1 MNTTAIRALIRND
14 IRLYFS
20 DRRSV
25 IVGVLVPIC
34 IAAFFGYLFGGTGRS
49 EDQGKIPIAVV
60 DEDHSTVSRAITA
73 DLSTD
78 PLLQVSALDL
88 AAAREQVRSGKQ
100 NAAAVFPQGFGEQTT
115 QSLFSGRNK
124 PQVELL
130 VDPSQATGARV
141 IEGLLAQY
149 SMQEISKEAFTGAY
163 GRKAIDSYL
172 EQLDK
177 LEQTPLRADLKTLL
191 SAARKL
197 NSQVDSDTEPGST
210 TEAGVNGSEDRKFGL
225 SIPYTLAS
233 TPVTARDNTPYNG
246 YAHSFAGMAVQFIL
260 FAGIDAGVLLL
271 LTRERGIW
279 QRLRSA
285 PLRGSEFMLA
295 RALATTLIGLFQIT
309 VIYFVAM
316 LVFKVRIEGSW
327 PGFIAVGLSLCLL
340 NATFGLMLA
349 TLGPQR
355 IDNPRFGDDGDA
367 AAGDDR
373 RRVGARIRIPAL
385 AAECVA
391 LRAHTLGCG
400 RVGRRHLARS
410 AVRRRGATNLSADRQ
425 RRGLPA
431 GRDLAVSLGGIGGRQ
446 RPAGPQYVAQS
457 PPAGR

>member
-60 DEDHSTVSRAITA
+60 DEDHSSVSRAITA

-78 PLLQVSALDL
+78 PLLQVSALDR
-88 AAAREQVRSGKQ
+88 AAAREQVKSGKQ

-115 QSLFSGRNK
+115 KSLFSGRNK

-163 GRKAIDSYL
+163 GRKAIDGYL

-177 LEQTPLRADLKTLL
+177 LEQTPLRADLETLL

-210 TEAGVNGSEDRKFGL
+210 NEAGANGSEDRKFGL

-349 TLGPQR
+349 TLGRNASTTRGLAMMATLLLVMIGGAWVPAFVF
-355 IDNPRFGDDGDA
+355 PRWLQNASRYVPTRWAVDGLD
-367 AAGDDR
+367 
-373 RRVGARIRIPAL
+373 
-385 AAECVA
+385 
-391 LRAHTLGCG
+391 
-400 RVGRRHLARS
+400 
-410 AVRRRGATNLSADRQ
+410 GATW
-425 RRGLPA
+425 RGLPFDA
-431 GRDLAVSLGGIGGRQ
+431 AVLPTLVLIGS
-446 RPAGPQYVAQS
+446 AAACLLVAIW
-457 PPAGR
+457 RFRWEE

>member
-25 IVGVLVPIC
+25 IVGVLVPIL
-34 IAAFFGYLFGGTGRS
+34 IAAFFGYIFGGTGRS
-49 EDQGKIPIAVV
+49 EDQGKIPIAIV
-60 DEDHSTVSRAITA
+60 DEDQSRVSRAITA
-73 DLSTD
+73 DLATD
-78 PLLQVSALDL
+78 ALLQVSALDR
-88 AAAREQVRSGKQ
+88 AAAREQVKSGKQ
-100 NAAAVFPQGFGEQTT
+100 NAAAIFPHGFGEQTT
-115 QSLFSGRNK
+115 RSLFSGSNK
-124 PQVELL
+124 PRVEIL
-130 VDPSQATGARV
+130 VDPSQNTGARV

-177 LEQTPLRADLKTLL
+177 LEQTPLRADLRTLL

-197 NSQVDSDTEPGST
+197 NDQSDSGAEPAST
-210 TEAGVNGSEDRKFGL
+210 GAGASGGEQRNFSL
-225 SIPYTLAS
+225 SIPYTVAS
-233 TPVTARDNTPYNG
+233 TPVTARDNTPYNS

-271 LTRERGIW
+271 LTRQRGIW

-285 PLRGSEFMLA
+285 PLSRSEFMLA

-309 VIYFVAM
+309 LIYLAAS

-327 PGFIAVGLSLCLL
+327 PGFIAVCISFCLL

-349 TLGPQR
+349 TLG
-355 IDNPRFGDDGDA
+355 
-367 AAGDDR
+367 
-373 RRVGARIRIPAL
+373 
-385 AAECVA
+385 
-391 LRAHTLGCG
+391 
-400 RVGRRHLARS
+400 RS
-410 AVRRRGATNLSADRQ
+410 ASSTRGLATMATLLLVMIGGAWVPAFVFPRWLQNASRYLPTRWAVDGLDGATW
-425 RRGLPA
+425 RGLPFDA
-431 GRDLAVSLGGIGGRQ
+431 AVRPTLVLIGS
-446 RPAGPQYVAQS
+446 AAICLLVAIW
-457 PPAGR
+457 RFRWEE

>member
-25 IVGVLVPIC
+25 IVGVLVPIL
-34 IAAFFGYLFGGTGRS
+34 IAAFFGYIFGGTGHN
-49 EDQGKIPIAVV
+49 EDQGKIPIAIV
-60 DEDHSTVSRAITA
+60 DEDQSSVSRGITA
-73 DLSTD
+73 DLTAD
-78 PLLQVSALDL
+78 PLLQVSPLDRTT
-88 AAAREQVRSGKQ
+88 AREQVKSGKQ
-100 NAAAVFPQGFGEQTT
+100 NAAAIFPHGFGEQTT
-115 QSLFSGRNK
+115 RSLFSGSNK

-130 VDPSQATGARV
+130 VDPSQNTSARV

-149 SMQEISKEAFTGAY
+149 SMQEISKEAFSGAY

-172 EQLDK
+172 EQLDR

-197 NSQVDSDTEPGST
+197 NAQVDSGAEPAGRGAGGS
-210 TEAGVNGSEDRKFGL
+210 GSEQRKFSL
-225 SIPYTLAS
+225 SIPYTVAS
-233 TPVTARDNTPYNG
+233 TPVTARDDTPYNG

-271 LTRERGIW
+271 LTRQRGIW

-285 PLRGSEFMLA
+285 PLSRSEFMLA

-309 VIYFVAM
+309 LIYLAAL

-327 PGFIAVGLSLCLL
+327 PGFIAVCVSFCLL

-349 TLGPQR
+349 ALG
-355 IDNPRFGDDGDA
+355 
-367 AAGDDR
+367 
-373 RRVGARIRIPAL
+373 
-385 AAECVA
+385 
-391 LRAHTLGCG
+391 
-400 RVGRRHLARS
+400 RS
-410 AVRRRGATNLSADRQ
+410 ASSTRGLATMATLLLVMIGGAWVPAFVFPRWLQNASRYLPTRWAVDGLDGATW
-425 RRGLPA
+425 RGLPFDA
-431 GRDLAVSLGGIGGRQ
+431 AVLPTLVLIGS
-446 RPAGPQYVAQS
+446 AATCLLVAIW
-457 PPAGR
+457 RFRWEE